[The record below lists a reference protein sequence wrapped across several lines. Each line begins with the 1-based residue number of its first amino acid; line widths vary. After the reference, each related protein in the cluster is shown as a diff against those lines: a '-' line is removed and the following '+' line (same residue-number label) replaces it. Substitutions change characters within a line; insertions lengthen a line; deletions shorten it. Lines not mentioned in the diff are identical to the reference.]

1 MEDQRKPEDTQTFAI
16 LPNQQADD
24 EQGSKG

>member
-1 MEDQRKPEDTQTFAI
+1 MEDQRKPENNQTFAI

-24 EQGSKG
+24 EQASKG